1 MNKERELSNCGFV
14 KTILMLLV
22 ILGHACAFWSGHWFT
37 DNPALPS
44 RGLNALFDWL
54 NSFHIYAFALVS
66 GYIFTYKING
76 GGYSHYIPF
85 IKNKV
90 KRLLVPYMFVA
101 LVWVVPISEFYFRWD
116 MSYLVK
122 KYVLCINPSQ
132 LWFLWMIFGV
142 FVIVW
147 PMRNIMLKNPAI
159 GWIISIA
166 LYGVGSIGERI
177 IPNIFCIWNACQYV
191 LFFYIGMRIRDKRE
205 KNELLITDKVSP
217 IWWIVLDLL
226 IFAING
232 ALDSR
237 LVIVR
242 VAGIILG
249 LLSHIVGSVMAWS
262 VLQMLASHFEWKSS
276 KLICGMMP
284 YTMPIYLFHQQI
296 MYFTI
301 SLLNGKVSPF
311 TNASINFV
319 VALVL
324 SIFISIFLM
333 KWKATRFLIGE
344 S

>member
-1 MNKERELSNCGFV
+1 MERELSNCGFV

-44 RGLNALFDWL
+44 RGLNALFEWL

-66 GYIFTYKING
+66 GYIFAYKINR
-76 GGYSHYIPF
+76 GGYSEYIPF

-101 LVWVVPISEFYFRWD
+101 LVWVIPVSEYYFRWD

-142 FVIVW
+142 FAIVW
-147 PMRNIMLKNPAI
+147 PIRNIMLKNPAI
-159 GWIISIA
+159 GWIISIVF
-166 LYGVGSIGERI
+166 YGIGSIGGRI

-205 KNELLITDKVSP
+205 KNELLITDRAP
-217 IWWIVLDLL
+217 AICWIVVDLL

-232 ALDSR
+232 TLNSR
-237 LVIVR
+237 LAIVR
-242 VAGIILG
+242 AAGIILS

-262 VLQMLASHFEWKSS
+262 VLQTLAGHFDWKNN
-276 KLICGMMP
+276 KLLCNLMP

-301 SLLNGKVSPF
+301 SALNGKVSPL
-311 TNASINFV
+311 TNASINFI
-319 VALVL
+319 VALVG
-324 SIFISIFLM
+324 SIFISGLLM